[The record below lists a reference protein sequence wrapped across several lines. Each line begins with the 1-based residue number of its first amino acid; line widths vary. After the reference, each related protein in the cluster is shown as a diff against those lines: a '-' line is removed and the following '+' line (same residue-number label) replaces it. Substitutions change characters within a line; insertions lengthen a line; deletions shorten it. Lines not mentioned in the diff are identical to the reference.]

1 MSNNVKTIM
10 GIAAASVKTVSGI
23 AAASVKTVM
32 NEALVL
38 TVDQAINSLNTNLGT
53 HTGTER
59 RSWGLAS
66 CYDPDTNQV
75 IFVYGDSRNNEYST
89 VVVMAADK
97 SIGSAVVI
105 QTTGSAFHNAPVYNT
120 QENKIMINY
129 MASHSSNDYYMVGG
143 TVGTKTVTMNA
154 SGRGTVHDGSTGN
167 AQGDVTDVGSYNPT
181 ANVAVAAFEDGSDSA
196 KNKVVA
202 CTIGSDNSIT
212 VGTPVTFLDDSLE
225 FFALAYDPDLGV
237 HVVSYE
243 TSADRIGARVISFG
257 GTGNRTLTMGTE
269 ALYAGTDKHFAGRY
283 DGGTRLVYD
292 TTNNTYHQLIE
303 QDNNSNVEIVYFTVS
318 GTTITWCATGK
329 AQAFQGST
337 RRGATILYSHNRNK
351 LMGVDGEGTIA
362 YHLYTFDGT
371 DYTYD
376 SSTGV
381 VNIETG
387 LEDNEMYTHNNGMDG
402 VDHSAFGYG
411 LVFAYSANINGN
423 GDSIRAVG
431 IEVGT

>member
-1 MSNNVKTIM
+1 M
-10 GIAAASVKTVSGI
+10 GNEIAKVNGVAFGSI
-23 AAASVKTVM
+23 AEVNGVAGANITHINGM
-32 NEALVL
+32 DLEL
-38 TVDQAINSLNTNLGT
+38 TVAQATNSLSTNLGT

-66 CYDPDTNQV
+66 CYDPNTNQV

-89 VVVMAADK
+89 VVVMASDK

-105 QTTGSAFHNAPVYNT
+105 QSEGSGFHNGPVYNT
-120 QENKIMINY
+120 QESKIMIGY
-129 MASHSSNDYYMVGG
+129 MASHSHNDYFMVGG
-143 TVGTKTVTMNA
+143 TVGTKTVTMNT
-154 SGRGTVHDGSTGN
+154 SGKNEIHDGAGGH
-167 AQGDVTDVGSYNPT
+167 AQGDVTDICSYNPT
-181 ANVAVAAFEDGSDSA
+181 ANVAVFAFEDGGDGA

-212 VGTPVTFLDDSLE
+212 KGTEVEFLDDSLE
-225 FFALAYDPDLGV
+225 LYALSYDPDVGV
-237 HVVSYE
+237 HVVTYE
-243 TSADRIGARVISFG
+243 TSADRIGARVISFS
-257 GTGNRTLTMGTE
+257 GTGNRTISMGTE
-269 ALYAGTDKHFAGRY
+269 ALYGGTDKHLAGQY
-283 DGGTRLVYD
+283 NAGTRLVYD
-292 TTNNTYHQLIE
+292 TTNNTHHQLIE

-318 GTTITWCATGK
+318 GTTVTWCATSK
-329 AQAFQGST
+329 AQTFQGNT
-337 RRGATILYSHNRNK
+337 RTGATILYSHNRNK
-351 LMGVDGEGTIA
+351 LMGVDGQGTIA

-376 SSTGV
+376 SSTGI

-387 LEDNEMYTHNNGMDG
+387 LEDNDMYTHNNGMDN

-411 LVFAYSANINGN
+411 LVFAYSANLNGN